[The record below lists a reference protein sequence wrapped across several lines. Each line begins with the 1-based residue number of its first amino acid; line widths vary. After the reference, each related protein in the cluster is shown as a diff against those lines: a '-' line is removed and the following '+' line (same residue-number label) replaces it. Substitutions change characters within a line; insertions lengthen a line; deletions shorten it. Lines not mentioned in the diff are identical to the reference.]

1 MGSDDDEF
9 VITEQQWSG
18 LENVMRDDDLSW
30 FDEAMW
36 EDDADTQCPSPDAPP
51 AQPTAEGDTAV
62 PPYADDW
69 WITDQDWKWPD
80 DARCDD
86 ADTPAADAPP
96 PAGAIP
102 DRSTGVSFPF
112 HPILSY

>member
-1 MGSDDDEF
+1 MY
-9 VITEQQWSG
+9 
-18 LENVMRDDDLSW
+18 NAMRDGDDLRC
-30 FDEAMW
+30 FDETMW
-36 EDDADTQCPSPDAPP
+36 DDGDTPHSTTVDAQCPTPDAPP

-80 DARCDD
+80 DARWDD